1 MNTVQKIES
10 FTYPSF
16 RRHSDRLLAVS
27 QTMQRVEQ
35 EHARRLRRMT
45 LLLASAAA
53 LLVINGVLVI
63 TFG

>member
-16 RRHSDRLLAVS
+16 RRRNDRLLAVS

-45 LLLASAAA
+45 LLLASATV
-53 LLVINGVLVI
+53 LLIINGALVVALV
-63 TFG
+63 